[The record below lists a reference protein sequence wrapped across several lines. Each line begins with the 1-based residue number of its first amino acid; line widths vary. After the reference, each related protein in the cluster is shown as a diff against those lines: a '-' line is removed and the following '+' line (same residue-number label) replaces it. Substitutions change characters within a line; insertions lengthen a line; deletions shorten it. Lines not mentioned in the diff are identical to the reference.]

1 MNVIKRIKL
10 NNITQNIRNN
20 QKEYSKGIEI
30 LEKSFWRI
38 SHDDI
43 LISLLLKF
51 RAIFIRKFIDIIIK
65 IRKKISKQRLKKY
78 FKRWKHISA
87 LPDINKNMKEIK
99 QN

>member
-38 SHDDI
+38 SMMI
-43 LISLLLKF
+43 
-51 RAIFIRKFIDIIIK
+51 
-65 IRKKISKQRLKKY
+65 Y
-78 FKRWKHISA
+78 
-87 LPDINKNMKEIK
+87 
-99 QN
+99 